1 MPKSIDPHPVAAEIP
16 KTLAADTP
24 MPAAQSSTL
33 PSTKEIA
40 EKVAEPE
47 ESLNEMAITE
57 IKPALL
63 LSQAPVAP
71 MDAMEIEQPANPPD
85 NTPPDEPNH
94 QVSTHSGQ
102 EKIDAMARHRTALK
116 EIWAKRVL

>member
-1 MPKSIDPHPVAAEIP
+1 
-16 KTLAADTP
+16 

-33 PSTKEIA
+33 PSTKETA
-40 EKVAEPE
+40 EKVAESE
-47 ESLNEMAITE
+47 ESLNKMAITE

-71 MDAMEIEQPANPPD
+71 MDAMEIEQPTNPPD
-85 NTPPDEPNH
+85 NTPLDEPNH

-102 EKIDAMARHRTALK
+102 GKIDAMARHRTALK
-116 EIWAKRVL
+116 EIWKKRVL